1 MKVSS
6 NLYPIMSPISGDG
19 LDLGT
24 ESLPWHK
31 IYVNEIVGRY
41 QNSRLTIFGDTN
53 VSGMLSLN
61 DNAVATQAWATNNFA
76 TKDDAIIGH
85 SLTVVGDRAVKPS
98 VILTDG
104 DSNWSMDVAKASGSN
119 AAITKYRLL
128 TENTSVF
135 ELSQSGDIWLNG
147 SVSQSSDL
155 TKKDI
160 LSYEPKLGV
169 NDIAEAPICYFSWKD
184 RKDEVQHLGTI
195 AQYWKE
201 IAPECVRG
209 EEGNMSMDYSTLGL
223 VSSVITAREVVA
235 LKARIEELEKRV
247 KELEGR

>member
-1 MKVSS
+1 MKILS
-6 NLYPIMSPISGDG
+6 NIRPNESPINGNG
-19 LDLGT
+19 LNIGSA
-24 ESLPWHK
+24 ELPFDK
-31 IYVNEIVGRY
+31 IYVNEIVGKY
-41 QNSRLTIFGDTN
+41 QNSQLTISSDVNFTS
-53 VSGMLSLN
+53 VASLKGKS
-61 DNAVATQAWATNNFA
+61 VATQEWATNNFA

-85 SLTVVGDRAVKPS
+85 SLKVVGDRAVKPS
-98 VILTDG
+98 VVLTDG

-184 RKDEVQHLGTI
+184 RKDDVQHLGTI

-201 IAPECVRG
+201 VAPECVRG

-247 KELEGR
+247 KELEG